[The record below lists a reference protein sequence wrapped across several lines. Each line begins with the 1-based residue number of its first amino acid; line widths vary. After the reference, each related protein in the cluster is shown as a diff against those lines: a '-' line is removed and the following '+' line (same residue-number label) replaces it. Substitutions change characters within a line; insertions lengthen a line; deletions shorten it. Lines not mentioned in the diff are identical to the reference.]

1 MKRRDNICESKN
13 TRLLHYTRDFII
25 DKVYIK
31 LTWSSVLFAT
41 VGESVVES
49 TTSEVVGIQV
59 HFTSPDDDGLE
70 VLASGEVGGDV
81 VIKDGFNVGELDV
94 TFVAE
99 VEEAVG
105 ANVSVVL
112 PTTSG
117 MS

>member
-1 MKRRDNICESKN
+1 M
-13 TRLLHYTRDFII
+13 
-25 DKVYIK
+25 
-31 LTWSSVLFAT
+31 
-41 VGESVVES
+41 VES

-70 VLASGEVGGDV
+70 VLASVEVVGGDV
-81 VIKDGFNVGELDV
+81 VIKDGSNVGELDV

>member
-1 MKRRDNICESKN
+1 M
-13 TRLLHYTRDFII
+13 
-25 DKVYIK
+25 
-31 LTWSSVLFAT
+31 
-41 VGESVVES
+41 VES

-59 HFTSPDDDGLE
+59 HFTSPDDDGLG
-70 VLASGEVGGDV
+70 VLASDEVGGDV

-94 TFVAE
+94 KFVAD

>member
-1 MKRRDNICESKN
+1 M
-13 TRLLHYTRDFII
+13 
-25 DKVYIK
+25 
-31 LTWSSVLFAT
+31 
-41 VGESVVES
+41 VES

-59 HFTSPDDDGLE
+59 HFTSPDDDGLG
-70 VLASGEVGGDV
+70 VLASDEVGGD

-99 VEEAVG
+99 FDEAVG

>member
-1 MKRRDNICESKN
+1 M
-13 TRLLHYTRDFII
+13 
-25 DKVYIK
+25 
-31 LTWSSVLFAT
+31 
-41 VGESVVES
+41 VES

-59 HFTSPDDDGLE
+59 HFTSPDDDGLG
-70 VLASGEVGGDV
+70 VLASDEVGGDV

-94 TFVAE
+94 IVAE
-99 VEEAVG
+99 FDEAVG